1 MTASSWPTPLAYVAH
16 PLTTYGT
23 PLEREALDLLG
34 ALLPDAVLVNPAT
47 RYRDTDHWLADWPRL
62 VGTLSGLVVVADSD
76 GTIGAGCLREL
87 TDVWRLG
94 VPVALLDARGQLRRL
109 SGLRMVAETE
119 RTAQRLA
126 FVTAGRHLDLA
137 FAMTRCNPLNERNH
151 P

>member
-1 MTASSWPTPLAYVAH
+1 MPLVYVAH

-34 ALLPDAVLVNPAT
+34 ALLPDVALVNPAT
-47 RYRDTDHWLADWPRL
+47 RYVDSAHWLDDWPDL
-62 VGTLSGLVVVADSD
+62 VAMLFGLVVVPDPD

-87 TDVWRLG
+87 TDAWRTD
-94 VPVALLDARGQLRRL
+94 VPVALLDGRQQIRRL
-109 SGLRMVAETE
+109 SGLRLVADDE
-119 RTAQRLA
+119 RSAQRLA

-137 FAMTRCNPLNERNH
+137 FAIARRFPSLDHTPERNH